1 MFGPIFLFSL
11 DQGRDLGSYDW
22 VRHQWNGFD
31 RENLLG
37 SWHKKPALKKTAAAM
52 FQVSLAQLSL
62 GLPCQLQSSN

>member
-1 MFGPIFLFSL
+1 MI
-11 DQGRDLGSYDW
+11 GS
-22 VRHQWNGFD
+22 HQWNGLD